1 MFVTFQTV
9 KKGQTRR
16 CTDEHPLAVNVNR
29 IVSIRPTSMVTTVI
43 REEHREVPL
52 TQIEI
57 DKGSCVEQVL
67 VVGSFDDISNEVIYQ
82 YT

>member
-16 CTDEHPLAVNVNR
+16 CTGEHPIAVSLNR
-29 IVSIRPTSMVTTVI
+29 IVSIRPTSMVTI
-43 REEHREVPL
+43 AIEEEERREFPL

-67 VVGSFDDISNEVIYQ
+67 VVGGFHTISNKIINRY
-82 YT
+82 